1 MVLLASLSATCVDFS
16 VSFSALFANLSNFL
30 ACLSAFS
37 RLSQLPLLGKLQQL
51 RPPSLIYRDATET
64 STNLDGILAL
74 SSGKT
79 PSLAFSK
86 LSFSVVECV
95 GQA

>member
-37 RLSQLPLLGKLQQL
+37 RLSQLPLLGKL
-51 RPPSLIYRDATET
+51 RPPSVIYRDGTET
-64 STNLDGILAL
+64 STSLDGILAL

-86 LSFSVVECV
+86 LSLLNYPSR
-95 GQA
+95 